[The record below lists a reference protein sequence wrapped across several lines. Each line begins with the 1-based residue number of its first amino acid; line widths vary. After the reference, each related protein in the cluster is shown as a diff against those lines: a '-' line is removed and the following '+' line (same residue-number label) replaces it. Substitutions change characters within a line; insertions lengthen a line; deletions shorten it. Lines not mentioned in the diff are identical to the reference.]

1 MISRRGEQFKPTT
14 ITLINQNGSVYKSV
28 SAPIFQK
35 RLKLRKIH
43 TTGLID
49 IHVAVLLFGLAGLFG
64 KFLALPA
71 WCIVM
76 GRTGFAAIALGVV
89 LWMTQPNRHPKNL
102 KTLGMFGLLGL
113 ILAVHWITFFH
124 AIQVSSVAVGL
135 LAFSTFP
142 VFITCMEPWW
152 FKEKRRPM
160 DMATALLVVLGLCI
174 MVYPS
179 PFGGEVFAGACW
191 GTVSGFTFAI
201 LSLLNRKW
209 VKEYPPV
216 VIAFYQNAGVTLL
229 LLPMTAW
236 VDVRIDAG
244 QLGLLAL
251 LGVICT
257 ALSHALFI
265 RGLTY
270 IRAQLASVIACL
282 EPVYGI
288 IFAYF
293 LLHEIPSAHTLAG
306 GAVILT
312 TTLLAMVRR
321 AAV

>member
-1 MISRRGEQFKPTT
+1 MISRRREPFKKP
-14 ITLINQNGSVYKSV
+14 IIPLINQRGSVYKSGT
-28 SAPIFQK
+28 APIFQK
-35 RLKLRKIH
+35 RLKLNKIH
-43 TTGLID
+43 TSGLFD

-71 WCIVM
+71 WCIVL

-89 LWMTQPNRHPKNL
+89 LLLTQPNKQPHNA
-102 KTLGMFGLLGL
+102 KTMGLFGLLGL
-113 ILAVHWITFFH
+113 ILMVHWVTFFH

-142 VFITCMEPWW
+142 VFITFLEPWW
-152 FKEKRRPM
+152 FREKRRPM
-160 DMATALLVVLGLCI
+160 DMVTALLVVLGLCI

-179 PFGGEVFAGACW
+179 SFGGAVFSGVCW
-191 GTVSGFTFAI
+191 GTISGFTFAI

-209 VKEYPPV
+209 VREYPPV
-216 VIAFYQNAGVTLL
+216 VITFYQNAGVTLL
-229 LLPMTAW
+229 LLPMMAW
-236 VDVRIDAG
+236 VEVHIDTG
-244 QLGLLAL
+244 QLGMLAL
-251 LGVICT
+251 LGVVCT

-265 RGLTY
+265 RGLTFV
-270 IRAQLASVIACL
+270 RAQLASVIACL
-282 EPVYGI
+282 EPVYGV

-293 LLHEIPSAHTLAG
+293 LLHETPSAHTLAG
-306 GAVILT
+306 GAVILM

>member
-1 MISRRGEQFKPTT
+1 MKKIDASR
-14 ITLINQNGSVYKSV
+14 
-28 SAPIFQK
+28 
-35 RLKLRKIH
+35 
-43 TTGLID
+43 LID

-71 WCIVM
+71 WFIVL
-76 GRTGFAAIALGVV
+76 GRTGFAAIALGLV
-89 LWMTQPNRHPKNL
+89 LLLTQPNKHPQNA
-102 KTLGMFGLLGL
+102 KTMGLFSLLGL

-142 VFITCMEPWW
+142 VFITCLEPWW
-152 FKEKRRPM
+152 FEEKRRPM

-179 PFGGEVFAGACW
+179 SFGGDVFSGVCW

-201 LSLLNRKW
+201 LSMLNRKW
-209 VKEYPPV
+209 VRQYPPV

-229 LLPMTAW
+229 LLPITAW
-236 VDVRIDAG
+236 VNVPIDSG
-244 QLGLLAL
+244 QLGMLAL
-251 LGVICT
+251 LGVVCT

-265 RGLTY
+265 RGL
-270 IRAQLASVIACL
+270 IVVRAQLASVIACL

-288 IFAYF
+288 VFAYF
-293 LLHEIPSAHTLAG
+293 LLHEIPSSHTLAG
-306 GAVILT
+306 GAVILV

-321 AAV
+321 TTV

>member
-1 MISRRGEQFKPTT
+1 MINHRGSGYTS
-14 ITLINQNGSVYKSV
+14 GA
-28 SAPIFQK
+28 APLCQK
-35 RLKLRKIH
+35 RSKLNKIYASR
-43 TTGLID
+43 LID

-71 WCIVM
+71 WCIVL
-76 GRTGFAAIALGVV
+76 GRTGFAAIALGLV
-89 LWMTQPNRHPKNL
+89 LLLTQPNKHPQNA
-102 KTLGMFGLLGL
+102 KTMGLFGLLGL

-135 LAFSTFP
+135 LAFSSFP
-142 VFITCMEPWW
+142 VFITCLEPWW

-160 DMATALLVVLGLCI
+160 DMVTALLVVLGLCI

-179 PFGGEVFAGACW
+179 SFGGDVFSGVCW

-209 VKEYPPV
+209 VRQYPPV

-236 VDVRIDAG
+236 ANVHIDSG
-244 QLGLLAL
+244 QLGMLAL
-251 LGVICT
+251 LGVVCT

-265 RGLTY
+265 RGL
-270 IRAQLASVIACL
+270 IVVRAQLASVIACL

-288 IFAYF
+288 VFAYF
-293 LLHEIPSAHTLAG
+293 LLHEIPSPHTLAG
-306 GAVILT
+306 GAVILM

>member
-1 MISRRGEQFKPTT
+1 MTT
-14 ITLINQNGSVYKSV
+14 IPLINQRGSVYKSGA
-28 SAPIFQK
+28 APIFQE
-35 RLKLRKIH
+35 RLTLHKIH
-43 TTGLID
+43 TSGLID

-71 WCIVM
+71 WCIVL
-76 GRTGFAAIALGVV
+76 GRTGFAAIALGAV
-89 LWMTQPNRHPKNL
+89 LLLTQPNKHPKNPKAMGL
-102 KTLGMFGLLGL
+102 FGILGL

-142 VFITCMEPWW
+142 VFITCLEPWW

-160 DMATALLVVLGLCI
+160 DMVTALLVVLGLCI

-179 PFGGEVFAGACW
+179 SIGGQVFSGACW
-191 GTVSGFTFAI
+191 GGLSGFTFAI

-209 VKEYPPV
+209 VREYPPV

-229 LLPMTAW
+229 LLPMMAW
-236 VDVRIDAG
+236 VNVPIDTG

-251 LGVICT
+251 LGVACT

-265 RGLTY
+265 RGLTFV
-270 IRAQLASVIACL
+270 RAQLASLIACL
-282 EPVYGI
+282 EPVYGVL
-288 IFAYF
+288 FAYL
-293 LLHEIPSAHTLAG
+293 LLHEIPSVHTLAG
-306 GAVILT
+306 GGVILM

-321 AAV
+321 ATI